1 MTTPSVKSPTTAQ
14 LAADFATQTGELG
27 AVRALLAHRDVD
39 RRALLLTGTDAEV
52 DKFDGDTVKLERR
65 LARAEARQGAI
76 REAHAAAA
84 ERELEERRSALRAD
98 AEEKRELAKAAYLR
112 VEALL
117 KDTFSDLALIYE
129 ADAAIANSNANSPA
143 GATAL
148 LPVEAYFRWTD
159 AEPDRVETVERRMPR
174 PGYVAQVGKA
184 IPERDRTEVETM
196 TRVVPGRAAVRPDP
210 LYDVLS
216 APALRPGDAPLR
228 VAGTPLPMA
237 GHPVRK
243 LQPVPPPPEPAANA
257 ATASGPGAGLNTTM
271 PARAG

>member
-1 MTTPSVKSPTTAQ
+1 MTTPPKPTTAALGADFEKQ
-14 LAADFATQTGELG
+14 LAEII
-27 AVRALLAHRDVD
+27 AVKAMLARRDID

-52 DKFDGDTVKLERR
+52 DKFDGDTLKLERR

-76 REAHAAAA
+76 REAHVVAA
-84 ERELEERRSALRAD
+84 ERELEERKAALRAD

-112 VEALL
+112 VEATL
-117 KDTFSDLALIYE
+117 KDMFSDLEIIRE
-129 ADAAIANSNANSPA
+129 ADAAIANSNANLPA
-143 GATAL
+143 GAPEL
-148 LPVEAYFRWTD
+148 RPVEADFRWLN

-174 PGYVAQVGKA
+174 PGYVAQVGEA
-184 IPERDRTEVETM
+184 IPERDRTEVETT

-237 GHPVRK
+237 GHHVKR
-243 LQPVPPPPEPAANA
+243 LQPMPPLPEPAASA
-257 ATASGPGAGLNTTM
+257 PGAPTAAAGSLNVKT
-271 PARAG
+271 PAMAG